1 MLEKKED
8 DWCIVKWHDGEVMV
22 KREYQ
27 WWPQAKNYQEKWEY
41 VAKDMTRQQAYEF
54 SSLFKE

>member
-1 MLEKKED
+1 MRKED
-8 DWCIVKWHDGEVMV
+8 DWCLVRWHDGEVMV

-27 WWPQAKNYQEKWEY
+27 WEPQAKDYQYKWEY

>member
-27 WWPQAKNYQEKWEY
+27 WWPQAQGYQEKWEY
-41 VAKDMTRQQAYEF
+41 VAKGMTEKQAYEF